1 MQIFLTKLYEL
12 LFIVLY
18 YNSIEIHSGR
28 YKQLIILN
36 MNIYNPYNILAEED
50 SLLHLKLSF
59 KDRLI
64 SIISSRVLPLLIVI
78 ILFATLDSIQKSI
91 SIFVTAGLVFLALTS
106 IILLNARTGLEVV
119 FKASVIEIYSLRLL
133 GKRKLSIAL
142 EDADYI
148 ELEIFNDPRVSG
160 AFYRI
165 VLKNKKRILLLK
177 FPAPESPDEERFINL
192 NLKLEALTHL
202 KIKTENTGKY
212 FNKA

>member
-1 MQIFLTKLYEL
+1 M
-12 LFIVLY
+12 Y

-36 MNIYNPYNILAEED
+36 MNIYKPYNILAEED

-212 FNKA
+212 FNKAFN

>member
-1 MQIFLTKLYEL
+1 
-12 LFIVLY
+12 
-18 YNSIEIHSGR
+18 
-28 YKQLIILN
+28 